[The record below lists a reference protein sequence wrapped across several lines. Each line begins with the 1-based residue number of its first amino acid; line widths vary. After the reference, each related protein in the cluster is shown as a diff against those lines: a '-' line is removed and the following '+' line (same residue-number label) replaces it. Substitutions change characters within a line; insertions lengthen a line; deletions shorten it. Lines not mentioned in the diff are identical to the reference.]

1 MNERIQAL
9 INQSWQN
16 VEGAPREGMEDI
28 RRALMEDLNPVFL
41 EFARLM
47 IQDSISILK
56 ESQEYYANP
65 GKYEPIEYYEEMRA
79 KEYAINDAIS
89 DIKSCLGVEE

>member
-1 MNERIQAL
+1 LNNGENKMNERIQAL

-28 RRALMEDLNPVFL
+28 RQALMEELNPVFL

-47 IQDSISILK
+47 VRECMTICGAIQGAAEYKNMQDFAAGAAKCK
-56 ESQEYYANP
+56 EI
-65 GKYEPIEYYEEMRA
+65 IER
-79 KEYAINDAIS
+79 DF
-89 DIKSCLGVEE
+89 GVE